1 MDKLML
7 KRWLKASAVFILLAR
22 ATSLYAQAIDAQSLL
37 KQRLLQLQSFKANFS
52 QEVVDSQHTRLQ
64 QATGT
69 IALQYPNKL
78 YWHLNEPNEN
88 LLIADGQTLW
98 QLDPFIEQAV
108 AINQSQAIQ
117 NNPLILLT
125 DPNGKHWDDF
135 VVTEKDNKF
144 VITAKDLHGQV
155 AQLVLQFSEAKL
167 VAMQIVDGQLQTS
180 SLTFSDIQQNSP
192 LAASMFVFTLP
203 EGYELDDQR

>member
-1 MDKLML
+1 
-7 KRWLKASAVFILLAR
+7 
-22 ATSLYAQAIDAQSLL
+22 
-37 KQRLLQLQSFKANFS
+37 
-52 QEVVDSQHTRLQ
+52 VDSQHTRLQ